1 MRRGALSSANRN
13 SRSRVR
19 VFNNI
24 YINGVSLP
32 LYSKVTANG
41 GVKSTR
47 QTVQHKQHSTKLR
60 VSAFC
65 EGQPSANANASY
77 DAHNTQ
83 WVVLGQA
90 QTAAPMT

>member
-1 MRRGALSSANRN
+1 MRRGALSSANRT
-13 SRSRVR
+13 SRSRVGGLK
-19 VFNNI
+19 NI

-32 LYSKVTANG
+32 PYSKVTAIG
-41 GVKSTR
+41 RKSTR
-47 QTVQHKQHSTKLR
+47 QTVQHKQHSTTPR
-60 VSAFC
+60 FVSAFC